1 MENWAEIRRLRSS
14 EGLSTRAIATRLGVA
29 RRTVDV
35 ALASESPP
43 KYSRA
48 PAGSAVDEFEPEI
61 RRLLKEF
68 PSMPA
73 SVIGERVGWTRSGSV
88 LRARVAQLRP
98 LYRGVDP
105 ADRTD
110 YAAGELAQCD
120 LWFPPVTIP
129 LGFGQCGTPPVLAMT
144 SGFSRFITARMI
156 PSRTTGDLLAGMWS
170 LLGSLGG
177 CPKLLVWDGETGIG
191 QRRRLNATVQ
201 AFAGT
206 LGTKIIQVG
215 PRDPE
220 AKGIVERTNG
230 YFETSFLPG
239 RSFASPADFNTQ
251 LTDWLTKANTRQVRR
266 IGATPVERIG
276 VDRAAMLTLPP
287 VVSGIGI
294 GARVRLPRDYYVRVD
309 SNDYSVHPD
318 AIGRLVDVRA
328 DLESVTV
335 TCNGRLV
342 GTHSRSWAKRLTIT
356 DPDHKAAAA
365 RLRADYRTGSCRG
378 TDEPDHQ
385 VELRALPDY
394 DDMFDTSQPAAAAS

>member
-1 MENWAEIRRLRSS
+1 
-14 EGLSTRAIATRLGVA
+14 
-29 RRTVDV
+29 
-35 ALASESPP
+35 
-43 KYSRA
+43 
-48 PAGSAVDEFEPEI
+48 
-61 RRLLKEF
+61 
-68 PSMPA
+68 MPA
-73 SVIGERVGWTRSGSV
+73 SVIGERVGWTRSASV

-105 ADRTD
+105 ADRTE
-110 YAAGELAQCD
+110 YVAGELAQCD
-120 LWFPPVTIP
+120 LWFPPVRIP
-129 LGFGQCGTPPVLAMT
+129 LGSGQCGTPPVLAMT

-156 PSRTTGDLLAGMWS
+156 PSRTTGDLLSGMWS
-170 LLGSLGG
+170 LLGTLGG

-191 QRRRLNATVQ
+191 QKRRLNATVQ

-220 AKGIVERTNG
+220 AKGVVERTNG

-239 RSFASPADFNTQ
+239 RVFESPADFNRQ
-251 LTDWLTKANTRQVRR
+251 MSDWLTKANTRQVRR
-266 IGATPVERIG
+266 IRATPVERIG
-276 VDRAAMLTLPP
+276 VDRAAMLALPP
-287 VVSGIGI
+287 VVSGIGLDTH
-294 GARVRLPRDYYVRVD
+294 VRLPRDYYVRVD
-309 SNDYSVHPD
+309 SNDYSVHPES
-318 AIGRLVDVRA
+318 IGRLVDVRA

-356 DPDHKAAAA
+356 DPDHRDAAE

-394 DDMFDTSQPAAAAS
+394 DDMFDTSQPAATAS